1 MAEARF
7 FDDAT
12 RKEFG
17 GVIKHEQIYGVEMNV
32 ESVALADAQARSKQK
47 AWGSRSLQLYCFCLV
62 ATLNSCING
71 YDGMVLGN
79 INSMQPFLDFFGLPK
94 GGGPQTGVFF
104 SIYNIGGIVATPFV
118 GPIVDTWGRRWGMVI
133 GAAFIVLGSLV
144 QGAAQNRSQFIA
156 ARFILGF
163 GVNIS
168 ASAGPAY
175 VVEIA
180 PPSWRGAVTGV
191 YNTFWFMGAIPA
203 SWVTYGTGLH
213 IPNSDNCW
221 RIPLY
226 LQCVFSS
233 FVLIFS
239 LLVPESP
246 RWLFAND
253 RQDEALAILAKYHGE
268 GDPNDP
274 IVQLQ
279 IREFQE
285 SINSEG
291 SDKKWWDYREVYN
304 SKGNR
309 WRLLMVFLMAFIGQ
323 WSGNAVI
330 SYFMPYAL
338 EGAGVTDPDT
348 QRLLAALMTVVQL
361 IFALVGASIVDRFGR
376 RTLMFYGEC
385 MFTIYFA
392 IITALSSQYDS
403 TAKAFPNAA
412 LSNAVITFI
421 YLFGVTYSVTITP
434 MQALYP
440 VECLKYETRA
450 KGMALNGL
458 FIGVANFYNLFVT
471 SIAQVNIGW
480 KYYYWFIAENALAA
494 VIIFF
499 VFVETKGRTLEELE
513 EVFSAPNP
521 NIASRQKQHAEV
533 EQGVGAVAA

>member
-1 MAEARF
+1 
-7 FDDAT
+7 
-12 RKEFG
+12 
-17 GVIKHEQIYGVEMNV
+17 
-32 ESVALADAQARSKQK
+32 
-47 AWGSRSLQLYCFCLV
+47 
-62 ATLNSCING
+62 
-71 YDGMVLGN
+71 MVD
-79 INSMQPFLDFFGLPK
+79 M
-94 GGGPQTGVFF
+94 
-104 SIYNIGGIVATPFV
+104 
-118 GPIVDTWGRRWGMVI
+118 WGRRWGMVI
-133 GAAFIVLGSLV
+133 GAALIVIGSLV
-144 QGAAQNRSQFIA
+144 QGASQNKGMFIG

-203 SWVTYGTGLH
+203 SWVTFGTARHLSTS
-213 IPNSDNCW
+213 NMSW

-226 LQCVFSS
+226 LQCVFSGC
-233 FVLIFS
+233 VLVFS
-239 LLVPESP
+239 LLLPESP

-253 RQDEALAILAKYHGE
+253 RHDEALAILAKYHGE
-268 GDPNDP
+268 GDPNDS

-279 IREFQE
+279 IREFQDG
-285 SINSEG
+285 INSNG
-291 SDKKWWDYREVYN
+291 SDKKWWDYREVFGSRNNLY
-304 SKGNR
+304 
-309 WRLLMVFLMAFIGQ
+309 RLLMVFLMAFIGQ
-323 WSGNAVI
+323 WSGNAVV

-338 EGAGVTDPDT
+338 EGAGVKDGDT
-348 QRLLAALMTVVQL
+348 QRLLSALMTVLQF

-376 RTLMFYGEC
+376 RTMMFYGEVL
-385 MFTIYFA
+385 FTIYFI
-392 IITALSSQYDS
+392 IITALSSQFDAA
-403 TAKAFPNAA
+403 TGAFPTKAM
-412 LSNAVITFI
+412 SNAVITFI
-421 YLFGVTYSVTITP
+421 YFFGITYSVTMTP

-458 FIGVANFYNLFVT
+458 FIGLAGFYNLFVT

-513 EVFSAPNP
+513 EVFNAPNP
-521 NIASRQKQHAEV
+521 NKASRRKHHAEV
-533 EQGVGAVAA
+533 ESGVGAISA

>member
-1 MAEARF
+1 MAE
-7 FDDAT
+7 T
-12 RKEFG
+12 RSSSDGANKEFG
-17 GVIKHEQIYGVEMNV
+17 GVVKHEQIHGREVNV
-32 ESVALADAQARSKQK
+32 ENVALADAQARSKQNPWS
-47 AWGSRSLQLYCFCLV
+47 ARSMQLYSFCLV

-94 GGGPQTGVFF
+94 GGGSQTGIFF

-118 GPIVDTWGRRWGMVI
+118 GPMVDMWGRRWGMVI
-133 GAAFIVLGSLV
+133 GAALIVLGSIV
-144 QGAAQNRSQFIA
+144 QGASQGRAQFIV

-213 IPNSDNCW
+213 LPNSDQCW

-226 LQCVFSS
+226 LQCVFSG

-239 LLVPESP
+239 LLLPESP

-253 RQDEALAILAKYHGE
+253 RHDEALAVLAKYHGE

-285 SINSEG
+285 GISQDA
-291 SDKKWWDYREVYN
+291 SDKKWWDYRELFN
-304 SKGNR
+304 SRGNL
-309 WRLLMVFLMAFIGQ
+309 WRILMVFLMAFIGQ

-338 EGAGVTDPDT
+338 EGAGVKDPDT
-348 QRLLAALMTVVQL
+348 QRLLSALMTVVQF

-392 IITALSSQYDS
+392 IITGLSSQTDPV
-403 TAKAFPNAA
+403 TNTFPNKNM
-412 LSNAVITFI
+412 SNAVITFI
-421 YLFGVTYSVTITP
+421 YLFGVTYSITITP

-458 FIGVANFYNLFVT
+458 FIGIAGFYNLFVT

-494 VIIFF
+494 FLIFF
-499 VFVETKGRTLEELE
+499 IFVETKGRTLEQLD
-513 EVFSAPNP
+513 EVFNAPNP
-521 NIASRQKQHAEV
+521 NKASRSKQHAEI
-533 EQGVGAVAA
+533 EKGVGAVAA

>member
-1 MAEARF
+1 
-7 FDDAT
+7 
-12 RKEFG
+12 
-17 GVIKHEQIYGVEMNV
+17 
-32 ESVALADAQARSKQK
+32 
-47 AWGSRSLQLYCFCLV
+47 
-62 ATLNSCING
+62 
-71 YDGMVLGN
+71 
-79 INSMQPFLDFFGLPK
+79 MQPFLDFFGLPP
-94 GGGPQTGVFF
+94 GGGSSTGLFF

-118 GPIVDTWGRRWGMVI
+118 GPMVDMWGRRWGMVI
-133 GAAFIVLGSLV
+133 GAALIVLGAIV
-144 QGAAQNRSQFIA
+144 QGASTGRAQFIA

-213 IPNSDNCW
+213 LIESDACW

-226 LQCVFSS
+226 LQAIFSG

-239 LLVPESP
+239 LLLPESP

-253 RQDEALAILAKYHGE
+253 RHDEALAILAKYHGE

-285 SINSEG
+285 GISRDG
-291 SDKKWWDYREVYN
+291 SDKKFWDYSELFN
-304 SKGNR
+304 TKGNL
-309 WRLLMVFLMAFIGQ
+309 WRIGMVFLMAFIGQ
-323 WSGNAVI
+323 WAGNAVI

-338 EGAGVTDPDT
+338 EGAGVTNKDT
-348 QRLLAALMTVVQL
+348 QRLLSALMTVVQF
-361 IFALVGASIVDRFGR
+361 IFSLVGAAIVDRFGR

-385 MFTIYFA
+385 AFTIYFA
-392 IITALSSQYDS
+392 IIAGLSSQYVAATDD
-403 TAKAFPNAA
+403 TPGGFPNTSF
-412 LSNAVITFI
+412 SNAVITFI
-421 YLFGVTYSVTITP
+421 YLFGVTYSITMTP

-458 FIGVANFYNLFVT
+458 FIGLAGFYNLFVT

-480 KYYYWFIAENALAA
+480 KYYFWFIAW
-494 VIIFF
+494 
-499 VFVETKGRTLEELE
+499 K
-513 EVFSAPNP
+513 
-521 NIASRQKQHAEV
+521 
-533 EQGVGAVAA
+533 

>member
-1 MAEARF
+1 MAEKRF
-7 FDDAT
+7 SDETTD
-12 RKEFG
+12 KEFG
-17 GVIKHEQIYGVEMNV
+17 GIVKHEQIYGWEVTV
-32 ESVALADAQARSKQK
+32 ESVALVDAQARSK
-47 AWGSRSLQLYCFCLV
+47 ANPWSARSLQLYSFCLL

-79 INSMQPFLDFFGLPK
+79 INSMKPFLEFFDLPP
-94 GGGPQTGVFF
+94 GGGAQTGIFF
-104 SIYNIGGIVATPFV
+104 SIYNIGNIVATPFV
-118 GPIVDTWGRRWGMVI
+118 GPLLDMWGRRWGMVI
-133 GAAFIVLGSLV
+133 GAALIVLGSIV
-144 QGAAQNRSQFIA
+144 QGASQNRGQFIA

-203 SWVTYGTGLH
+203 SWVTYGTGLY
-213 IPNSDNCW
+213 IPDSDNCW

-226 LQCVFSS
+226 LQCVFSG

-239 LLVPESP
+239 LLLPESP

-253 RQDEALAILAKYHGE
+253 HPDEALAILAKYHGE
-268 GDPNDP
+268 GDSNDP

-285 SINSEG
+285 SINREG
-291 SDKKWWDYREVYN
+291 SDKKWWDYREVFN
-304 SKGNR
+304 SKGNL
-309 WRLLMVFLMAFIGQ
+309 WRLGMVFLMGFIGQ

-330 SYFMPYAL
+330 TYFMPYAL
-338 EGAGVTDPDT
+338 QDAGVKDADT
-348 QRLLAALMTVVQL
+348 QRLLSALMTVVQF
-361 IFALVGASIVDRFGR
+361 IFALIGASIVDRFGR
-376 RTLMFYGEC
+376 RTIMFYGQC

-392 IITALSSQYDS
+392 IITALSSQYDAVAETFPT
-403 TAKAFPNAA
+403 TAM
-412 LSNAVITFI
+412 SNAVITFI
-421 YLFGVTYSVTITP
+421 YLFGITYSITITP

-450 KGMALNGL
+450 KGMALSGL
-458 FIGVANFYNLFVT
+458 FVGIAGFYNLFVT
-471 SIAQVNIGW
+471 SIAQVNLGW

-513 EVFSAPNP
+513 EVFNAPNP
-521 NIASRQKQHAEV
+521 NKASRRKHQAEV
-533 EQGVGAVAA
+533 EKGVGAVAA